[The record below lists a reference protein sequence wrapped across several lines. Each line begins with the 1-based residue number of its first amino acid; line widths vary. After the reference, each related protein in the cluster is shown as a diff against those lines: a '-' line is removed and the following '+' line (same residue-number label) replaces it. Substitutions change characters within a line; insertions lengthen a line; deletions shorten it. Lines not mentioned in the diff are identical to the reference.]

1 MKKYQLRNTIID
13 LLLRIEKNKSF
24 SHLLIDNEIKAQ
36 KMDSKDEGLLT
47 EIVYGT
53 VQRKLTLDYYL
64 QNFIKPNQKI
74 QSWVKILLRMSL
86 YQMIYLD
93 RIPDHAIIHEAVEMA
108 KQRGHKGT
116 ASFVNGVLRN
126 IQRKGIPRTD
136 SIENDVKRLAVQTS
150 HPEWL
155 IERWLHHYGYKVTKE
170 MCKANLNKKPLSI
183 RIQPM
188 KISRE
193 EAMRT
198 LQELGFQVRP
208 SLFSEQGIIVDQG
221 NILKTDL
228 FKKGYVTVQ
237 DQSSMLVSEMLKV
250 QPSMDVLDTCSAPG
264 GKVTHI
270 AEKMQNSGSVYAYDL
285 HKNKVKLINKKA
297 SDLHL
302 TNINAQQADARNLR
316 NIHADESFDRILVDA
331 PCSGFG
337 VIRGKPDIKYNKQE
351 KDVHQLAAIQADILD
366 HVAPLLKKDGLL
378 IYSTCTVDVEENE
391 NVVKNFLEKHKDFEV
406 DASFIEDLPKDIK
419 KSPGITKTGIQ
430 LFPHT
435 FQTDGFFFVR
445 LIRKGSYST
454 LNAKK

>member
-1 MKKYQLRNTIID
+1 KVK
-13 LLLRIEKNKSF
+13 
-24 SHLLIDNEIKAQ
+24 EI
-36 KMDSKDEGLLT
+36 
-47 EIVYGT
+47 
-53 VQRKLTLDYYL
+53 
-64 QNFIKPNQKI
+64 
-74 QSWVKILLRMSL
+74 
-86 YQMIYLD
+86 
-93 RIPDHAIIHEAVEMA
+93 
-108 KQRGHKGT
+108 
-116 ASFVNGVLRN
+116 AS
-126 IQRKGIPRTD
+126 TD
-136 SIENDVKRLAVQTS
+136 SIEKDVKRLAVQTS

-155 IERWLHHYGYKVTKE
+155 IERWLRHYGYKVTKE